1 MKKLLL
7 TLSFAIIFCICAVFA
22 LSASAAQITVDS
34 KPIDIVAYNIKG
46 NNYFKLREVAM
57 LLSGTKAQFDV
68 GWDESTSTILLT
80 SGTAYT
86 GTDSIV
92 ATPIVNPIA
101 RNVPV
106 AIKKDGAKILL
117 NAYNINGNNFFKL
130 RDLAAAFNFGVTWDA
145 ATNTVGIDTNSEYVF
160 PEPTPGVMAINP
172 YYISL
177 SGLPATEVE
186 KRLGEGTFVLSEPD
200 KYVMMVRSGVATY
213 EGDVQFHYG
222 GLFGDNI
229 DYKGLYPYSMTMPI
243 TKFFSNCPE
252 NVAVGQ
258 LKDFFLEFYEP
269 DDYYSREEGTVLVG
283 NYCGYS
289 VYFNKNSETGII
301 DTVELTHG
309 YTSYITE
316 VVCVGQEH
324 KNYIEKTL
332 GKAYYDYLF
341 SFGEKLILP
350 NSSYYPAELG
360 IEIIDFD
367 GVGELDMLVVPGG
380 EWWFDAPDTP
390 RVYTRMDG
398 EVVLLYQCLPGE
410 RIVSNHLTSEEFSS
424 VWTIITSK
432 DTPDGTGMAADYYIF
447 RNGRK
452 QFLMSARTHF
462 DMDTYTETLYINNV
476 ISNISPGWFLE
487 SLGQEYYHD
496 YKWLLLTE

>member
-1 MKKLLL
+1 MKKLFLAL
-7 TLSFAIIFCICAVFA
+7 AISIIFATTVFA
-22 LSASAAQITVDS
+22 LSSSAAQITVDS

-68 GWDESTSTILLT
+68 GWDANTSTILLT

-92 ATPIVNPIA
+92 ATPIVNPVA
-101 RNVPV
+101 RNIPV

-117 NAYNINGNNFFKL
+117 AAYNINGNNFFKL

-160 PEPTPGVMAINP
+160 PEATPGVMAINP

-186 KRLGEGTFVLSEPD
+186 KRLGEGTFVLSDPD

-229 DYKGLYPYSMTMPI
+229 DYKGLYPSHMTMPI

-252 NVAVGQ
+252 NVTVEQ
-258 LKDFFLEFYEP
+258 LKTFFLESYIP
-269 DDYYSREEGTVLVG
+269 TDYYLREKYALVA
-283 NYCGYS
+283 NYCGYN
-289 VYFNKNSETGII
+289 VYFVKNSETGII
-301 DTVELTHG
+301 DTVELSGG
-309 YTSYITE
+309 YSSYITE
-316 VVCVGQEH
+316 VVYVGQEWN
-324 KNYIEKTL
+324 NYIEKTL
-332 GKAYYDYLF
+332 EKSYADFLH
-341 SFGEKLILP
+341 SFGEQFPFK
-350 NSSYYPAELG
+350 NGSYPVGGLGVEL
-360 IEIIDFD
+360 IDFD
-367 GVGELDMLVVPGG
+367 GTGELDLLVISDSYWYDT
-380 EWWFDAPDTP
+380 EDTP
-390 RVYTRMDG
+390 RVYTKVG
-398 EVVLLYQCLPGE
+398 QEVVLLYECAPGE
-410 RIVSNHLTSEEFSS
+410 NIVANYMTTEYGHDGI
-424 VWTIITSK
+424 WTIMK
-432 DTPDGTGMAADYYIF
+432 HVDVQDGMGADYWTF
-447 RNGRK
+447 RNGQK

-462 DMDTYTETLYINNV
+462 DIDTYTETLYINNV
-476 ISNISPGWFLE
+476 ISDSYRFLD
-487 SLGQEYYHD
+487 SLGQEYYHTVD
-496 YKWLLLTE
+496 FLFGRYH